1 MTTENTVTDSAPL
14 TPEAV
19 AEEFVKENTTSV
31 IVEEFVNN
39 YNTIESLKRQLD
51 ASKSTSEYRRIR
63 LEELIAKTRDFI
75 VTNLANGGANED
87 DLKDLADKLD
97 IELTKEIEVTFR
109 VDVTATVTVPI
120 DFNEDDLTD
129 ADFDITVEYSGSH
142 NDVECDDIDHE
153 VNNFIAEEA

>member
-39 YNTIESLKRQLD
+39 YNTIESLKRQLE
-51 ASKSTSEYRRIR
+51 ASKSTAEFRRVR
-63 LEELIAKTRDFI
+63 LEDFIAKTRDFI
-75 VTNLANGGANED
+75 VTGLSNEVGED
-87 DLKDLADKLD
+87 ELKDLADKLD

-109 VDVTATVTVPI
+109 VEVTATVTVPI
-120 DFNEDDLTD
+120 DFDEDDITD
-129 ADFDITVEYSGSH
+129 ADFDITVEYSGTH
-142 NDVECDDIDHE
+142 DDVECDNIDHE
-153 VNNFIAEEA
+153 VNNFVAEEA